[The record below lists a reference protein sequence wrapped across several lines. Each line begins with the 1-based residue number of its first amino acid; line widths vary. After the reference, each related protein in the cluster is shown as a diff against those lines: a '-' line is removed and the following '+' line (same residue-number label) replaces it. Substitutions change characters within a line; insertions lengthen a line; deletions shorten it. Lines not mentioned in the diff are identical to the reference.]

1 MKVFLLLLIGFFL
14 LASGYVRL
22 PRTRPS
28 QQNKVVTSGGSRGS
42 EGATPGDEGYRGSYF
57 GRSSSTRLGMVDSTL
72 VSVGGGAIA
81 GAIGLGVAFPFDS
94 LKTKAQALSASG
106 EGGMSMIPLMRK
118 VYQDEGVSGF
128 YGGVS
133 GAMAGQALIK
143 SVAFAT
149 NAFVLGNFYQV
160 GMDDASINQLLVA
173 SAIAGAICSFVTNPV
188 ERVKI
193 LMQADANRYRNEFEA
208 IREILKLDG
217 LNGLVFRGLESTL
230 LREIPGYAL
239 YFVVY
244 TLLLRSVGGQIL
256 GPLLGPL
263 ICGASAGCASW
274 IPVYPF
280 DVCKTFIQNCE
291 GDRDGDL
298 QHAVE
303 TGAIK
308 NPSNP
313 STLEVARYLNSQF
326 GPGVF
331 IEGLNPKMIRA
342 GVNHAVTFCVFQLII
357 DNVN

>member
-1 MKVFLLLLIGFFL
+1 MIILPWLLLLSLSIAVNSL
-14 LASGYVRL
+14 LRQ
-22 PRTRPS
+22 PRTVPPKLARG
-28 QQNKVVTSGGSRGS
+28 TDFGDCRRSRVNFYDDKTCN
-42 EGATPGDEGYRGSYF
+42 ANNV
-57 GRSSSTRLGMVDSTL
+57 GRSSTRLAMVDPTL
-72 VSVGGGAIA
+72 VSVGGGAVA

-106 EGGMSMIPLMRK
+106 EESIGMVALMRR
-118 VYQDEGVSGF
+118 VYNDEGIAGF

-149 NAFVLGNFYQV
+149 NAFVLDNFYRVSQ
-160 GMDDASINQLLVA
+160 DDASLVQLLVA
-173 SAIAGAICSFVTNPV
+173 SGIAGGICSLVTNPV

-193 LMQADANRYRNEFEA
+193 LMQADSHRYRNEFAA
-208 IREILKLDG
+208 IREIIKLDG
-217 LNGLVFRGLESTL
+217 LDGLVLRGLESTL

-239 YFVVY
+239 YFMVY
-244 TLLLRSVGGQIL
+244 TLLLRSVIGQTL

-274 IPVYPF
+274 IPVYPA
-280 DVCKTFIQNCE
+280 DVCKTFIQNCA
-291 GDRDGDL
+291 GGADGDL

-303 TGAIK
+303 TGAIT

-313 STLEVARYLNSQF
+313 STLEVALYLNKQF
-326 GPGVF
+326 GPRVF

-357 DNVN
+357 DNVK